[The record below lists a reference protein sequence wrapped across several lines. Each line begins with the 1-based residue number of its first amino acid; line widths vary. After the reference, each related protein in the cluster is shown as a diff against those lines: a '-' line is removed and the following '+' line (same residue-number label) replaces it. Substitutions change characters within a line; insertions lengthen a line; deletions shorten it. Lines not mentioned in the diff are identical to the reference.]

1 MRESSIREQEL
12 KQKSIQD
19 LENEKLKDAVN
30 FKNLMQSMHNSAGIM
45 GMHSGGQNLDEY
57 NRNVFKT
64 PEMGI
69 IDQEANK

>member
-1 MRESSIREQEL
+1 
-12 KQKSIQD
+12 
-19 LENEKLKDAVN
+19 
-30 FKNLMQSMHNSAGIM
+30 MQSMHNSAGIM